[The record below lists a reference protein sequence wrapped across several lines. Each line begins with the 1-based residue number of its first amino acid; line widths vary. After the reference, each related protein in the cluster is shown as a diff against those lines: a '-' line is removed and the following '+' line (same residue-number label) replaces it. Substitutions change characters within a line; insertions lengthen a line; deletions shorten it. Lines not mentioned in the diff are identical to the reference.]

1 LRDARMKQGVVQACV
16 CQLNYTDWDDNTP
29 NGGGEESF
37 FAIDLR
43 SAFKK
48 SIDRHCRQY
57 LLWLAFVTLCFAY
70 NAIVIPLRCSFF
82 VQDASNSF
90 YWFVFDYLCDL
101 VYILDMVLV
110 KCRLQVVQSGIT
122 ITDLPTLR
130 KHYLK
135 SWLFKTDLLSLLPL
149 DLLYILPSLRF
160 KSTLRLPRML
170 KITSFWELFALADS
184 ACKNP
189 FILRIG
195 KLYSYVVYMIHCNAC
210 IYYLLSF
217 WIGIG
222 SNVFLYDG
230 CGNAYLRCFYFATK
244 LGISI
249 GNNPDPTNVIEC
261 IYMICCW
268 MMGTFAF
275 AMLLGQ
281 IYDIISTANKIRDE
295 FKHAMDSA
303 IQLCKQFDVPKE
315 LQEKVRQWFTYTW
328 KEQKI
333 LNESTILDKLPT
345 NLQID
350 MTISV
355 NYDMLQKVE
364 LFQECE
370 KGLLRDLV
378 LKLQSVVYLPGD
390 FVCRKNEVG
399 REMYIVSKGVLL
411 VYGGVDG
418 HQLLSTLHEGS
429 VFGEIS
435 LLSVSKISRRTA
447 DVRSRGF
454 STLFVLNKGDFY
466 EIMKDYPSAKLHLET
481 KARELLAR
489 DNLYCRKQI

>member
-1 LRDARMKQGVVQACV
+1 MKQGVVQASV
-16 CQLNYTDWDDNTP
+16 CQLNYPNWDDNAP
-29 NGGGEESF
+29 NGGG
-37 FAIDLR
+37 
-43 SAFKK
+43 
-48 SIDRHCRQY
+48 RQY

-170 KITSFWELFALADS
+170 KNWKIVQLCCLHDPLQRLHILFA
-184 ACKNP
+184 
-189 FILRIG
+189 FILDRHWKQCIPVRRLRQCLFEISDERNRMHLHDLLLDDGHVRFCHATWSDLRYHLYGEQNSRRIQ
-195 KLYSYVVYMIHCNAC
+195 AR
-210 IYYLLSF
+210 
-217 WIGIG
+217 
-222 SNVFLYDG
+222 DG
-230 CGNAYLRCFYFATK
+230 FGN
-244 LGISI
+244 
-249 GNNPDPTNVIEC
+249 
-261 IYMICCW
+261 
-268 MMGTFAF
+268 
-275 AMLLGQ
+275 
-281 IYDIISTANKIRDE
+281 STV
-295 FKHAMDSA
+295 
-303 IQLCKQFDVPKE
+303 Q
-315 LQEKVRQWFTYTW
+315 T
-328 KEQKI
+328 
-333 LNESTILDKLPT
+333 
-345 NLQID
+345 
-350 MTISV
+350 
-355 NYDMLQKVE
+355 
-364 LFQECE
+364 ECE

-418 HQLLSTLHEGS
+418 NQLLSTLHEGS
-429 VFGEIS
+429 VFGEI
-435 LLSVSKISRRTA
+435 R
-447 DVRSRGF
+447 
-454 STLFVLNKGDFY
+454 
-466 EIMKDYPSAKLHLET
+466 
-481 KARELLAR
+481 
-489 DNLYCRKQI
+489 